1 MTQCCGFIQTHTNT
15 PTHASI
21 HSLCPGFY
29 VSAEDLKIQTRVLV
43 FVQQAPYLPSEPFT
57 LSHTPH
63 FLSNLGNLQNAS
75 VNRRAYGILVSFQ
88 NGGMM
93 HLGMVVGPTDS
104 LTTGS
109 ESLHDI
115 TMGLFLVAVISRL
128 AGSRWTDD
136 SWQNRPFRGGSTRR
150 RPGEETAFC
159 KFRLFREESGGLWTS
174 LGTKLPLAYM
184 GITLSSPFPVATPK
198 PPCSD

>member
-1 MTQCCGFIQTHTNT
+1 M
-15 PTHASI
+15 
-21 HSLCPGFY
+21 
-29 VSAEDLKIQTRVLV
+29 SAEDLKIQTRVLM
-43 FVQQAPYLPSEPFT
+43 FVQQAPYLPNEPFT

-88 NGGMM
+88 NGGML
-93 HLGMVVGPTDS
+93 HLGMVIGPTDS

-150 RPGEETAFC
+150 RPGEENSILQVQT
-159 KFRLFREESGGLWTS
+159 LQGESGGSRTS
-174 LGTKLPLAYM
+174 LGTELPLAYM
-184 GITLSSPFPVATPK
+184 GIALSSPFPVATPK